1 MNTLIVPLL
10 TICIGVGAV
19 VAETPL
25 PSTDQAAMNAV
36 RQVEKEMGSAMLRH
50 DIDKLS
56 QIYADEFAT
65 ITASGKVI
73 TKKDLLNNF
82 SGFHDNLESYE
93 EGPIDVQI
101 FGNFAVA
108 HAGVTEKRS
117 RDGKDVSGQ
126 FVWMDLLENR
136 GGKWLVLRSEG
147 ARVK

>member
-93 EGPIDVQI
+93 EGPIDVQV

>member
-50 DIDKLS
+50 DIDELS